1 MLRLVVFLYLLFGLN
16 ALYAAKLP
24 ALRITHL
31 TGNFFVYTTYQVFE
45 GTPFPANGMYLVTAE
60 GAFMFDTPWDTTQ
73 FQPLLDSIQ
82 LKHGVKV
89 VGAIATHNHEDRT
102 AGLQYYRQ
110 QGIKTYTT
118 FKTDSISK
126 IKGEKRAEFLLTK
139 DTTFRLGGY
148 SFQTYYPGAGHTV
161 DNIVVWFPEQKILY
175 GGCFV
180 KSCEAGNLGNISEAN
195 LQEWPTSVNNVV
207 SLFPIPAYVI
217 PGHQSWKNKTSLQH
231 TLKLLRKNK
240 NRK

>member
-82 LKHGVKV
+82 FKHGVKV

-126 IKGEKRAEFLLTK
+126 IKGEKRAEF
-139 DTTFRLGGY
+139 
-148 SFQTYYPGAGHTV
+148 
-161 DNIVVWFPEQKILY
+161 
-175 GGCFV
+175 
-180 KSCEAGNLGNISEAN
+180 
-195 LQEWPTSVNNVV
+195 
-207 SLFPIPAYVI
+207 
-217 PGHQSWKNKTSLQH
+217 
-231 TLKLLRKNK
+231 
-240 NRK
+240 